1 MRFNKV
7 VIIGTG
13 FMGGSLAK
21 DLKRKHL
28 SDSVWGIVR
37 NKKRAEEISRL
48 NIFDRV
54 TSDLKAA
61 LPSASLVVLAVPVF
75 SICEYIKKISP
86 LLGRETTVTD
96 LGSTKA
102 EIIKTARRF
111 MPNNFVGSHPL
122 CGSEKRGAEFSQK
135 GLFRGSVCL
144 VTPLKKN
151 RRFNLIKKLWKDLGA
166 EPIALNA
173 EEHDRILAST
183 SGLPHVLSFTLTR
196 YFPHKLSKFAA
207 GSLRDLTRV
216 SISDSGLWTDIF
228 LSNCKEIKKAVLS
241 YIRELTGFLSYLD
254 ENDKKKMYS
263 FLKRINQKKQLLFK
277 SR

>member
-13 FMGGSLAK
+13 FMGGSLAR
-21 DLKRKHL
+21 DLKNKHL
-28 SDSVWGIVR
+28 ADSVWGIVR
-37 NKKRAEEISRL
+37 NKKRAGEISRL

-54 TSDLKAA
+54 TTDLKGS
-61 LPSASLVVLAVPVF
+61 LSSASLVVLAVPVF
-75 SICEYIKKISP
+75 SICEYIRKIASF
-86 LLGRETTVTD
+86 LGRETTVTD

-102 EIIKTARRF
+102 EIVKAARRF
-111 MPNNFVGSHPL
+111 MPDNFTGSHPL
-122 CGSEKRGAEFSQK
+122 CGSEKRGAESSQK

-151 RRFNLIKKLWKDLGA
+151 RHFNLIKRLWKGLEAKTVVLD
-166 EPIALNA
+166 A

-183 SGLPHVLSFTLTR
+183 SGLPHVLSFTLTK
-196 YFPHKLSKFAA
+196 YFPHKLSKFSA

-228 LSNCKEIKKAVLS
+228 LSNRKEIKKSVLL

-263 FLKRINQKKQLLFK
+263 FLKKINRKKQLLFK